1 MSTTNE
7 TFRKSK
13 LTLRYQNKNTED
25 DYLRSIFVAK
35 KMQMVFIMGLTFFI
49 YLMYIRVDLWIF
61 TREESSFI
69 VPFHLSMIGLWLYL
83 IPAVHYNFLRRFT
96 HSLLYLMPIYA
107 ILGTLS
113 FAYYYHNPIYL
124 SEIYI
129 ILFWSFIAIG
139 YMFVESVIVS
149 TIMAILDA
157 IILYLFNIID
167 PNHYIVHV
175 WFMVGAGLLGFLA
188 SYLIELQSRHDY
200 ENKIEIIQMKDKLK
214 ELSHRD
220 YLTKLYNRRYFNEIS
235 QDLLKRAKTEKQ
247 LLSVILLDIDQF
259 KNINDTY
266 GHTVG
271 DEVIKSLAFLLSE
284 QTRDGDI
291 VSRFGGEE
299 FVILLPSTDERA
311 AAVIAE
317 KLRVLVENQKIRAAE
332 NNVIT
337 YTISLGVDAVDI
349 ENDFEVSA
357 SLDRAD
363 QALYGA
369 KETGRTRVVVYSE
382 KSYS

>member
-1 MSTTNE
+1 MSIDKE

-13 LTLRYQNKNTED
+13 LTLRYQNKNIED

-35 KMQMVFIMGLTFFI
+35 KMQMIFIMGLTLFI

-61 TREESSFI
+61 TKEEISFI

-83 IPAVHYNFLRRFT
+83 IPAVHYSFLGRFT
-96 HSLLYLMPIYA
+96 YSLLYLMPIYA
-107 ILGTLS
+107 ILGTLA
-113 FAYYYHNPIYL
+113 FAYYYDNVIYL

-149 TIMAILDA
+149 TIMAILYG
-157 IILYLFNIID
+157 IILYLFNILD

-175 WFMVGAGLLGFLA
+175 WFMIGAGLLGFLA
-188 SYLIELQSRHDY
+188 SYLIEFQSRHDY
-200 ENKIEIIQMKDKLK
+200 ENKIEIIQMKDELK

-220 YLTKLYNRRYFNEIS
+220 YLTKLFNRRYFHEIS
-235 QDLLKRAKTEKQ
+235 QDFLKSAKREGEP
-247 LLSVILLDIDQF
+247 LSIILLDIDLF

-271 DEVIKSLAFLLSE
+271 DEVIRSLAFLLSE
-284 QTRDGDI
+284 QTREGDV

-299 FVILLPSTDERA
+299 FVILLPSTDEGGA
-311 AAVIAE
+311 AEIAE
-317 KLRVLVENQKIRAAE
+317 KLRVLVENQEIGVAD

-337 YTISLGVDAVDI
+337 YTISLGVDTVDA
-349 ENDFEVSA
+349 ENDLEVSA

-363 QALYGA
+363 QALYRA
-369 KETGRTRVVVYSE
+369 KERGRNRVVVYSG
-382 KSYS
+382 KSYF

>member
-1 MSTTNE
+1 MSITNE

-149 TIMAILDA
+149 TIIAILDA
-157 IILYLFNIID
+157 IIIYLFNNI
-167 PNHYIVHV
+167 
-175 WFMVGAGLLGFLA
+175 
-188 SYLIELQSRHDY
+188 
-200 ENKIEIIQMKDKLK
+200 
-214 ELSHRD
+214 
-220 YLTKLYNRRYFNEIS
+220 FN
-235 QDLLKRAKTEKQ
+235 
-247 LLSVILLDIDQF
+247 
-259 KNINDTY
+259 
-266 GHTVG
+266 
-271 DEVIKSLAFLLSE
+271 
-284 QTRDGDI
+284 
-291 VSRFGGEE
+291 
-299 FVILLPSTDERA
+299 
-311 AAVIAE
+311 
-317 KLRVLVENQKIRAAE
+317 
-332 NNVIT
+332 
-337 YTISLGVDAVDI
+337 
-349 ENDFEVSA
+349 
-357 SLDRAD
+357 
-363 QALYGA
+363 
-369 KETGRTRVVVYSE
+369 TGY
-382 KSYS
+382 